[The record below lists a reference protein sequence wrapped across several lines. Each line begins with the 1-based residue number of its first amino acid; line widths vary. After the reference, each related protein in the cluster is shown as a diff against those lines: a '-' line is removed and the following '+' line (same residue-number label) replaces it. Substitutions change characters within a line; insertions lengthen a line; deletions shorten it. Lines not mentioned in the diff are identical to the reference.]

1 MPMRMRRTSLVLVL
15 IGLLAEVHL
24 VGAVGYENDFEKS
37 QVGST
42 PDDFLILDGSFAVQ
56 EAAENKFLELP
67 GAPLDSY
74 GLLFGPTD
82 STGQM
87 ASVRILGISKGRR
100 SPTFGLGLNGVPGFK
115 LQVSPA
121 KKQVELLRGDAAV
134 LSAPFNW
141 ISGKWTWFRVQLRK
155 ASDGTHLMEGK
166 VWMEG
171 QEEPKE
177 WLVSFPVKDL
187 PPSGRA
193 SIIGSPYA
201 GTPIQFDDLKVSKL
215 GN

>member
-1 MPMRMRRTSLVLVL
+1 MKIRRFSLILVF
-15 IGLLAEVHL
+15 IGLLAKIHL
-24 VGAVGYENDFEKS
+24 WGAGGYENDFEKS

-42 PDDFLILDGSFAVQ
+42 PDDFLILDGSFVVR
-56 EAAENKFLELP
+56 EAAGNKWLELP

-82 STGQM
+82 STGQT
-87 ASVRILGISKGRR
+87 ASVRILGSSKGRR

-121 KKQVELLRGDAAV
+121 KKQVELLRGDAV
-134 LSAPFNW
+134 VHSAPFNW
-141 ISGKWTWFRVQLRK
+141 VSAKWTWFRVQLRK

-171 QEEPKE
+171 ESEPKE
-177 WLVSFPVKDL
+177 WLIAFPVKDL
-187 PPSGRA
+187 PPAGRA

-215 GN
+215 GD